1 MTIRLDARSGV
12 SGWPKMLL
20 RFEGAAL
27 LAAASFAYGRF
38 GASWGQFA
46 LLFFVPD
53 ISFLGYLAGPR
64 VGAIAYNAAHTTIGP
79 LSLGALGLFF
89 DNALL
94 SQLALIHLAHIGLD
108 RALGYGLKY
117 GTAFGD
123 THLGRIGGG
132 VLDAP
137 R

>member
-1 MTIRLDARSGV
+1 MMIGPDARSDV
-12 SGWPKMLL
+12 SGWPKILL

-27 LAAASFAYGRF
+27 LAAASFAYWRLD
-38 GASWGQFA
+38 ASWGQFA
-46 LLFFVPD
+46 LLFLIPD
-53 ISFLGYLAGPR
+53 LSLLGYLAGTR

-79 LSLGALGLFF
+79 LALGSVGLFF

-94 SQLALIHLAHIGLD
+94 LQLALIHLAHIGFD

-123 THLGRIGGG
+123 THLGRIGRGASY
-132 VLDAP
+132 AP

>member
-1 MTIRLDARSGV
+1 MMTRSDARFSV
-12 SGWPKMLL
+12 SGWPKILL

-27 LAAASFAYGRF
+27 LAAASFAYWRLD
-38 GASWGQFA
+38 ASWGLFA
-46 LLFFVPD
+46 LLFLVPD
-53 ISFLGYLAGPR
+53 LSLLGYLAGPR

-79 LSLGALGLFF
+79 LALGAVGLFF

-94 SQLALIHLAHIGLD
+94 LQLALIHLAHIGFD

-123 THLGRIGGG
+123 THLCRIGGG
-132 VLDAP
+132 ASYAP